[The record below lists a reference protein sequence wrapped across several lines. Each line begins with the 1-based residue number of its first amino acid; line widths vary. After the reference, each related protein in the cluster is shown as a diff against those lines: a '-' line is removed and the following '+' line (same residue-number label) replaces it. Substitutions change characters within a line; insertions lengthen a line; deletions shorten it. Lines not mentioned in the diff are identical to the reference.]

1 MNLFGIKFKIKF
13 EDAKSILE
21 CLLARP
27 VAAASASNGKKR
39 LILDAC
45 ETKQSRTISGQKSGS
60 LTGKNG
66 LFWI

>member
-27 VAAASASNGKKR
+27 AASA
-39 LILDAC
+39 
-45 ETKQSRTISGQKSGS
+45 ISFDIKSGYHHVKIAFFRKS
-60 LTGKNG
+60 
-66 LFWI
+66 